1 MKITNLGSNNISQE
15 GIRHSD
21 EQKKSLQINYC
32 VHELFEIVAESKP
45 DNVALCCEIDQIS
58 YFDLNL
64 KANQLAHYL
73 QAKGVGPEI
82 IVGIFIDR
90 SIDMIVS
97 ILGILKAGGAYL
109 PLDPSYPYSR
119 ISFMIDDSQVKII
132 LTKDELSDK
141 IPNQGDVEIIS
152 INGESELISKENS
165 SNPVSNSMPNNLA
178 YIIYTSGSTGTPK
191 GVMIE
196 HKGLSNLVRE
206 QIKIFDIKPNDK
218 VLQFSSLSFDAS
230 VSEIF
235 TTLIAGAIL
244 YVPVEYMLQKG
255 SGVIGILKEQK
266 INIVTLP
273 PSILSVLPE
282 DELPELRTLISAGEQ
297 CKAEIVKRWGQNR
310 RFLNAYGPTESTVC
324 TTVAECVVNENNPP
338 IGQPISNIRVHLLN
352 NTLTPV
358 NPGEVGELYIGGI
371 GIARGYLNQ
380 PELTDAKFIRDPFSP
395 NPLDRLYKTG
405 DLIKRRCDGN
415 LEFVSRIDNQMK
427 IRGFRVELGEIEQVL
442 QQHHLVKDA
451 IVTARNENN
460 KVAGLIAYMVSANN
474 LEQILDKQ
482 TVISYLNDHLP
493 EYMIPSTYVWMKDFP
508 RLPNGKVDRNALPQ
522 PSRERPRM
530 SSSYSRP
537 KTKVD
542 QSLVEIW
549 SEILFIDQIGIFDN
563 FFELGGN
570 SLQVIQLLAKIDEK
584 FNVNLS
590 AFNFYLNPTISNLAN
605 LIEINKSKKP
615 LEEGEILKLCHNP
628 NDRYSPFPLT
638 DLQKVYWVG
647 RNDIF
652 ELGNIPTQ
660 AYYEFETM
668 YLNIR
673 QFEKAWNKLITRHDM
688 LRCIVLPDGNQII
701 LEDCPPY
708 KIEVFDCTGDEL
720 SSNQIRQRLSYE
732 VLGLGKW
739 PLFNICVSIIDGDKK
754 RIHFSYDFSMIDFR
768 SLQIILHELAL
779 LYENIDEPLPKLS
792 LSFRD
797 YVLAL
802 SNIQDSDIFQ
812 KSRSYWLNKLHS
824 LPPAPEL
831 PILKIKPNEM
841 NQYFT
846 RKESKLNS
854 ESWNQLKSR
863 AAKSGLTPSSVLL
876 AAYASILSVWSKS
889 SRFTINIPIF
899 NRIPIH
905 PEINDIVGDFTSLL
919 LLGVEISN
927 EDTFESIAKRL
938 QADFWQDYD
947 HRFFNGVQVLRKL
960 SRNKGTQNDASMP
973 VVFTSLLETEN
984 LNKKQNPLNWI
995 GKIVNCLT
1003 QTPQVWIDH
1012 QLREENDSLQFNWD
1026 VVGSFFPGSL
1036 IDDMFRAYCRLLDYL
1051 SNSQEAWDSN
1061 WTTIAHWLV
1070 PKEHLMI
1077 QDSVNA
1083 TQMPLGNDL
1092 LQTKFFQHAEKTPAK
1107 KAIISSSKT
1116 LSYGELGRK
1125 ANQVAN
1131 WLLNHGA
1138 QPNKLIAV
1146 IMEKG
1151 WEQIV
1156 AVLGILQSGGAYLP
1170 IDPWYPEE
1178 RIQYLINYGQI
1189 NIVLTQSW
1197 ISEIFLPEDN
1207 LQILCVDDLIVNSF
1221 SETSHI
1227 PMQSPNDLAYVIFTS
1242 GSTGLPKGVMISHQS
1257 AVNTIE
1263 DINHRFDVTH
1273 KDRVFA
1279 ISALNFDLSV
1289 YDIFGTLA
1297 AGGTIVLPDVSK
1309 SPDPENW
1316 LKMIKR
1322 HNVTLWNSVPALMKI
1337 LVEYTKGI
1345 LKTLPSSLRIILMSG
1360 DWIPVNLPSQIRSI
1374 QEGDIQIISLGGA
1387 TEGAIWSILYPILH
1401 VDDKW
1406 SSIPYGKPLKNQFFR
1421 VLNDFLE
1428 PCPIWVP
1435 GELFIGGVGVA
1446 KGYWRDEERT
1456 KAQFIYH
1463 PRNKEYLYKTGD
1475 LGRYLPSGDIEFL
1488 GREDFQVKIRGF
1500 RIELEEIE
1508 AVMIQHPQLKHVV
1521 VIAEGESKFNK
1532 QLVAYVV
1539 PEIKDSISNN
1549 DLRVYVESKLPN
1561 YMVPTKFMI
1570 LNEMPLT
1577 PTGKV
1582 DRKALST
1589 QANNIHIHKSERVYP
1604 KTKNEKILAKIWR
1617 EILQIDEIGIHD
1629 DFFENGG
1636 DSILA
1641 IQAVARANLAGLGF
1655 APVQIFEYSNIFELA
1670 KIAKKGKVSNKKDQ
1684 ITITGDVSLLP
1695 GQYWFF
1701 EQSLKNLHLWVEGH
1715 TIYTKPGIDPIL
1727 LKNVVLELCKH
1738 HDCLRTRYFLKND
1751 KWQQEIISKE
1761 DVNIFTEI
1769 DLSGLS
1775 KITQE
1780 KRLYEI
1786 SANLQQS
1793 LNFSNGPL
1801 LNTSFINFGPEE
1813 EGIFLMVGHHLILDG
1828 FSWRIVLEDIQTGY
1842 QQLLNG
1848 KEISFPPKTSAFKR
1862 WSERLEAYAQSEEV
1876 EEEIDYWHNLLL
1888 NNVPSI
1894 PADYPGNPRAETV
1907 ESVYTMISRE
1917 ETYSLINQ
1925 LPQKYP
1931 IRTIDV
1937 LLTILAKTFYDW
1949 THESSFLF
1957 DLLAHGR
1964 EQIFDDM
1971 NLSRT
1976 VGRCTTF
1983 FPFYVSFDSNSS
1995 LQENLL
2001 SIKEQFAAVPHH
2013 GFNYGLLRYL
2023 NDKYRTSMHVQ
2034 KTPQAQICFNYVGQF
2049 DHALLSQS
2057 PFAKISE
2064 FHKSQDN
2071 YLLGDR
2077 KYSIEITA
2085 GVIGRQYKMEWCY
2098 SNNIYKKTTIEKL
2111 ANNFM
2116 KQLRELIRE
2125 RSE

>member
-1 MKITNLGSNNISQE
+1 MNPRSPISQE
-15 GIRHSD
+15 GIRNND
-21 EQKKSLQINYC
+21 EQNKSIQNNSC
-32 VHELFEIVAESKP
+32 VHELFELVAVSKP
-45 DNVALCCEIDQIS
+45 DNVALCCKNDQIS
-58 YFDLNL
+58 YSDLNL

-73 QAKGVGPEI
+73 QAKGVGPETI
-82 IVGIFIDR
+82 IGIFIDR
-90 SIDMIVS
+90 SIEMIVT
-97 ILGILKAGGAYL
+97 ILGILKTGGAYL

-132 LTKDELSDK
+132 LTKDELLEK
-141 IPNQGDVEIIS
+141 IPNQDVEIIS
-152 INGESELISKENS
+152 INGEWELISKENS

-178 YIIYTSGSTGTPK
+178 YIIYTSGSTGNPK

-196 HKGLSNLVRE
+196 HKSLSNLVRE
-206 QIKIFDIKPNDK
+206 QIKIFDIQPNDK
-218 VLQFSSLSFDAS
+218 ILQFASLSFDAS

-235 TTLIAGAIL
+235 TTLIAGATL
-244 YVPVEYMLQKG
+244 YLPVEYMLQKG
-255 SGVIGILKEQK
+255 SGIIDILKEQK
-266 INIVTLP
+266 ITIVTLP

-282 DELPELRTLISAGEQ
+282 DELPELRTLISAGEL

-324 TTVAECVVNENNPP
+324 TTVAECAINENNPP

-352 NTLTPV
+352 ETLTPV
-358 NPGEVGELYIGGI
+358 NPGEVGELYVGGI
-371 GIARGYLNQ
+371 GVARGYLNQ
-380 PELTDAKFIRDPFSP
+380 PKLTDEKFIRDPFSP
-395 NPLDRLYKTG
+395 NPSDRLYKTG
-405 DLIKRRCDGN
+405 DLVKRRSDGD
-415 LEFVSRIDNQMK
+415 LEFINRIDNQIK

-442 QQHHLVKDA
+442 QLHHLVKDA

-460 KVAGLIAYMVSANN
+460 NVARLIAYIVIKNK
-474 LEQILDKQ
+474 LEQVLDKQ
-482 TVISYLNDHLP
+482 TIISHLNDHLP
-493 EYMIPSTYVWMKDFP
+493 EYMIPATYVWMNNFP

-522 PSRERPRM
+522 PSRERPEI

-549 SEILFIDQIGIFDN
+549 SEILFIDQVGIDDN

-590 AFNFYLNPTISNLAN
+590 AFNFYLNPTISNLTN
-605 LIEINKSKKP
+605 LIKTKKSKKP
-615 LEEGEILKLCHNP
+615 LEDEEILKLSHNP
-628 NDRYSPFPLT
+628 NNRYSPFPLT
-638 DLQKVYWVG
+638 DLQKAYWVG

-668 YLNIR
+668 DLNIK

-688 LRCIVLPDGNQII
+688 LRCIILPDGNQII

-708 KIEVFDCTGDEL
+708 KIEVFDCTGDQL
-720 SSNQIRQRLSYE
+720 SNNQIRQRLSYE

-739 PLFNICVSIIDGDKK
+739 PLFTICVSIIDGGRK

-802 SNIQDSDIFQ
+802 SNIQESFLFQ
-812 KSRSYWLNKLHS
+812 KSRSYWLDKLHS

-831 PILKIKPNEM
+831 PILKLRPNET
-841 NQYFT
+841 NQCFT
-846 RKESKLNS
+846 RRKSTLNS

-863 AAKSGLTPSSVLL
+863 AAKSGLTSSSVLL
-876 AAYASILSVWSKS
+876 AAFASTLSVWSKS

-899 NRIPIH
+899 NRLPIH

-919 LLGVEISN
+919 LLGVEIST

-960 SRNKGTQNDASMP
+960 SRNRGRLNNPSMP

-984 LNKKQNPLNWI
+984 LNRKQNPLNWI
-995 GKIVNCLT
+995 GRIVNCLT

-1012 QLREENDSLQFNWD
+1012 QVREENNSLQFNWD
-1026 VVGSFFPGSL
+1026 IVDSIFPESL
-1036 IDDMFRAYCRLLDYL
+1036 VDDMFGAYCRLLDHL
-1051 SNSQEAWDSN
+1051 INSQEAWDSN

-1070 PKEHLMI
+1070 PEEHI
-1077 QDSVNA
+1077 QVQESANV

-1092 LQTKFFQHAEKTPAK
+1092 LQTKFFQHAEQNPEKE
-1107 KAIISSSKT
+1107 AIISSSKT
-1116 LSYGELGRK
+1116 FSYGEIGRK

-1146 IMEKG
+1146 VMEKG

-1178 RIQYLINYGQI
+1178 RIQYLIKYGQVD
-1189 NIVLTQSW
+1189 IVLTQSW
-1197 ISEIFLPEDN
+1197 ISEIFSPDDN
-1207 LQILCVDDLIVNSF
+1207 LHILYVDDRIVDSF
-1221 SETSHI
+1221 SETPHI

-1263 DINHRFDVTH
+1263 DINHRFDVTQ

-1289 YDIFGTLA
+1289 YDICGTLA
-1297 AGGTIVLPDVSK
+1297 AGGTIILPNVSK

-1316 LKMIKR
+1316 FKLIKK
-1322 HNVTLWNSVPALMKI
+1322 HNVTLWNSVPALVKI

-1345 LKTLPSSLRIILMSG
+1345 SKTLPSSLRIILMSG

-1374 QEGDIQIISLGGA
+1374 QEEDIQIISLGGA
-1387 TEGAIWSILYPILH
+1387 TEGAIWSIFYPILN
-1401 VDDKW
+1401 VDDEW
-1406 SSIPYGKPLKNQFFR
+1406 SSIPYGKPLKNQFFH

-1446 KGYWRDEERT
+1446 KGYWRDEDRT
-1456 KAQFIYH
+1456 KAQFITH
-1463 PRNKEYLYKTGD
+1463 PRNKEYLFKTGD

-1508 AVMIQHPQLKHVV
+1508 AIMIQHPQLKNVV

-1532 QLVAYVV
+1532 QLVAYIV
-1539 PEIKDSISNN
+1539 PEIKDSIDHN

-1561 YMVPTKFMI
+1561 YMVPTKFVI
-1570 LNEMPLT
+1570 LNEIPLT

-1582 DRKALST
+1582 DRKALSD
-1589 QANNIHIHKSERVYP
+1589 QVKNIHIQKSERIYP
-1604 KTKNEKILAKIWR
+1604 KTKNEMVLAKIWC

-1629 DFFENGG
+1629 DFFKNGG

-1641 IQAVARANLAGLGF
+1641 IQAVARINLTGLEL
-1655 APVQIFEYSNIFELA
+1655 APAQIFEHSNIFELA
-1670 KIAKKGKVSNKKDQ
+1670 KIAKKGEVKNEKDQ
-1684 ITITGDVSLLP
+1684 ITVTGDVPLLP

-1701 EQSLKNLHLWVEGH
+1701 EQSLKNPHLWIEGH
-1715 TIYTKPGIDPIL
+1715 TIYTKPGIDPAL
-1727 LKNVVLELCKH
+1727 LKRVVVELYEH

-1751 KWQQEIISKE
+1751 KWQQTIVSKE
-1761 DVNIFTEI
+1761 DTNIFIET
-1769 DLSGLS
+1769 DLSTFS
-1775 KITQE
+1775 KTTQE
-1780 KRLYEI
+1780 TRLYEI
-1786 SANLQQS
+1786 SASLQQS

-1801 LNTSFINFGPEE
+1801 LNTSYISFGPEK
-1813 EGIFLMVGHHLILDG
+1813 EGILLLVGHHLVLDG

-1842 QQLLNG
+1842 QQLLND
-1848 KEISFPPKTSAFKR
+1848 KKISFPPKTSAYKR
-1862 WSERLEAYAQSEEV
+1862 WRERLEAHAQSKEV
-1876 EEEIDYWHNLLL
+1876 EEEIDYWLNLLS
-1888 NNVPSI
+1888 NDVPSI
-1894 PADYPGNPRAETV
+1894 PADYPGNPKAETI
-1907 ESVYTMISRE
+1907 ESVYAMINHE
-1917 ETYSLINQ
+1917 ETHSLIHQ

-1931 IRTIDV
+1931 IRINDV
-1937 LLTILAKTFYDW
+1937 LLTTLAKVFYNW

-1964 EQIFDDM
+1964 EQIFDDI

-1976 VGRCTTF
+1976 VGRCTTV
-1983 FPFYVSFDSNSS
+1983 FPFYVTFDPNSN
-1995 LQENLL
+1995 LYKNLL

-2023 NDKYRTSMHVQ
+2023 NDKNRTSMHLQ
-2034 KTPQAQICFNYVGQF
+2034 KTPQAQICLNYVGQF
-2049 DHALLSQS
+2049 DHTLLSQS
-2057 PFAKISE
+2057 PFTKISE
-2064 FHKSQDN
+2064 YHKSRDI

-2085 GVIGRQYKMEWCY
+2085 GVIGRQFKMEWCY
-2098 SNNIYKKTTIEKL
+2098 SNNIHNKTTIEKL
-2111 ANNFM
+2111 ANDFI
-2116 KQLRELIRE
+2116 KQLRELISE
-2125 RSE
+2125 RYE